1 MLEEQGA
8 LERWNLR
15 KEMRKK
21 KKRKKKRSDISKRK
35 GIM

>member
-21 KKRKKKRSDISKRK
+21 KKRKKKRNDISKRK